1 MVRWITCRAL
11 ILCVTCAAATGCG
24 SATTPPAPPKVRVT
38 LTAPTDSATVEVSK
52 IEVLGTITPESAVV
66 HVAGKPVRVKRGAFE
81 EPLVLRK
88 GVTHIRIDGSAKG
101 FSGAS
106 MVVSVRY
113 TPRAPAPAASSGGGG
128 TEPRAPSS
136 ATPGGGGQAAGDLSP
151 VQKAEAVNSC
161 ANASGGNTTL
171 CLCIFDRL
179 AKAGF
184 NTQAQW
190 QALVENW
197 RRSFL
202 ANGVITYPP
211 VIKNAIVGCVKQLT
225 GQ

>member
-1 MVRWITCRAL
+1 VVRWGTWQVL
-11 ILCVTCAAATGCG
+11 VLCVTCAVATGCG
-24 SATTPPAPPKVRVT
+24 SAATPSAPPRVTVT
-38 LTAPTDSATVEVSK
+38 LTAPTDGATVEVSK
-52 IEVLGTITPESAVV
+52 IEVLGTITPASAVV
-66 HVAGKPVRVKRGAFE
+66 RVSGKPVRVKRGAFE

-88 GVTHIRIDGSAKG
+88 GVTHIRIDASAKG
-101 FSGAS
+101 FSNAS

-113 TPRAPAPAASSGGGG
+113 TPRASEPAAGPSSQ
-128 TEPRAPSS
+128 APSS
-136 ATPGGGGQAAGDLSP
+136 TSDGGGQAAGDLSP
-151 VQKAEAVNSC
+151 AQKAEAVNSC
-161 ANASGGNTTL
+161 ANSSGGNTTL

-190 QALVENW
+190 ETLAKNW

-202 ANGVITYPP
+202 ATGVITYPP

-225 GQ
+225 GR